1 MAEEKLIGIP
11 FDANE
16 ITLPDGSF
24 GYDNI
29 LYAQDLADWFG
40 AYFSNGVLVPNGL
53 SLTTQLK
60 VTMTD
65 STHVRV
71 DHGMGSINGRTAFI
85 DNPLTLAINK
95 STPDTEHWDRVVLE
109 LNLDEN
115 INSFRLLLVEGAYTT
130 APSYPALIRRPERY
144 QLSLASLK
152 VNTSGIY
159 SLIDDRP
166 SDDLCG
172 ISQTLIPIKPPEPI
186 PGDTAA
192 NVKYTGNTGITGA
205 TVQEALDS
213 VGTGFTAIDADI
225 TALEGAIGSANIP
238 PVTATI
244 TSSSW
249 AVDGGS
255 YVTTVTS
262 IPFVTGADSQ
272 SVFVD
277 IEPTSSAQQSEW
289 AKVWKIETL
298 DKAIKLYASGQINT
312 NLSIKIKAV

>member
-1 MAEEKLIGIP
+1 MAEKLIGIP

-40 AYFSNGVLVPNGL
+40 TYFSNGILVPNGT
-53 SLTTQLK
+53 SMTTQLK

-65 STHVRV
+65 TTHLRV
-71 DHGMGSINGRTAFI
+71 DPGMCSVNGRTAFV
-85 DNPLTLAINK
+85 DNPLTLTINK
-95 STPDTEHWDRVVLE
+95 ALPDTEHWDRIVLE

-144 QLSLASLK
+144 QLSLASIK
-152 VNTSGIY
+152 VNTAGIY
-159 SLIDDRP
+159 NLVDDRP
-166 SDDLCG
+166 KEDLCG
-172 ISQTLIPIKPPEPI
+172 ISQTLIPIKPPEPL
-186 PGDTAA
+186 PGDAA
-192 NVKYTGNTGITGA
+192 VNVKYTGNTGIAGA

-213 VGTGFTAIDADI
+213 VGTSLTGINTDI
-225 TALEGAIGSANIP
+225 TNLETAVGSANIP
-238 PVTATI
+238 PVTASIAAST
-244 TSSSW
+244 W
-249 AVDGGS
+249 ALEGGS
-255 YVTTVTS
+255 YVTTVTPVS
-262 IPFVTGADSQ
+262 FVTGATTQ

-277 IEPTSSAQQSEW
+277 IEPASSYQQTEW

-298 DKAIKLYASGQINT
+298 NKAIKLYASSQVT
-312 NLSIKIKAV
+312 ADLTVKIKAV